1 MLSVRRHAV
10 CAAKTGQDTRRE
22 IYAWLMSRSGWDANA
37 DLLARIYA
45 SWSVGEGAL
54 PDWLGLDPE
63 TFMRMMAQHF
73 PHYHTATVPNPG
85 QSLDLS
91 RTPEADDLLQL
102 LLQGR
107 TKGNQSEMWMA
118 QILVAG
124 CMGADHLWQDLGLWS
139 RQDLSR
145 LMTHNF
151 QTLAAANTKDM
162 KWKRFLYKQLCSA
175 EGVYVC
181 RAPSCE
187 ACVDYADCYG
197 PDS

>member
-1 MLSVRRHAV
+1 MCSD
-10 CAAKTGQDTRRE
+10 KTSLETRAS
-22 IYAWLMSRSGWDANA
+22 IYFWLLDHSRIEQSLDDENTE
-37 DLLARIYA
+37 LLARIYA
-45 SWSVGEGAL
+45 SWAVGYGVL

-63 TFMRMMAQHF
+63 VFMSMMAHHF
-73 PHYHTATVPNPG
+73 PHYHIVTVPNPG
-85 QSLDLS
+85 HSLSLS
-91 RTPEADDLLQL
+91 RAPESEDLLEL

-107 TKGNQSEMWMA
+107 THGDQAGAWMA

-124 CMGADHLWQDLGLWS
+124 CMGSDHLWQDLGLWS
-139 RQDLSR
+139 RDDLSR

-151 QTLAAANTKDM
+151 RPLAMANNKDM

-187 ACVDYADCYG
+187 VCADYQECFGSED
-197 PDS
+197 